1 MLDVL
6 EKRQFLPPYSPPY
19 ERSSSRSITIIDGGE
34 KSFEKN
40 HQVAMDTLRT
50 PLYGYERSM
59 PEGAINERGGDRSE
73 GRSTSLTGSFTLM
86 SISAPSP
93 KRFYTVAQVCEYLAI
108 GKTTFYKEVKEGHLQ
123 TVKVRGGTR
132 VTSETL
138 EAYYEAKI
146 DESRSY
152 RALHPGRWSK

>member
-6 EKRQFLPPYSPPY
+6 EKWQFLPPYSPPY
-19 ERSSSRSITIIDGGE
+19 ERCSSRSITIIERGQ

-40 HQVAMDTLRT
+40 HQVAMDTSRT
-50 PLYGYERSM
+50 PLYGYERSL
-59 PEGAINERGGDRSE
+59 PEGAINERSGDRSE

-108 GKTTFYKEVKEGHLQ
+108 GKTTFYKEVNSGRMQ
-123 TVKVRGGTR
+123 TVKVGGSTR
-132 VTSETL
+132 IPTESYEQ
-138 EAYYEAKI
+138 YYQARI
-146 DESRSY
+146 DESRTY
-152 RALHPGRWSK
+152 RAQHPGRWSK

>member
-86 SISAPSP
+86 STSAPSP
-93 KRFYTVAQVCEYLAI
+93 KRFYTVAQVCDYLAI
-108 GKTTFYKEVKEGHLQ
+108 
-123 TVKVRGGTR
+123 
-132 VTSETL
+132 
-138 EAYYEAKI
+138 
-146 DESRSY
+146 
-152 RALHPGRWSK
+152 